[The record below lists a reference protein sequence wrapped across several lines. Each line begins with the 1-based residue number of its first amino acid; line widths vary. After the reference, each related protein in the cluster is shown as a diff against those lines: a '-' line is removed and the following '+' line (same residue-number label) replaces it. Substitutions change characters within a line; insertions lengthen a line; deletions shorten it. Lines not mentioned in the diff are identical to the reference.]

1 MNSADLDERIRR
13 AVLDGEVDEAGL
25 AAADGLEIGVDPA
38 HLLDLYIGAVR
49 EVGRLWEAGEYFLPE
64 MVAGAEAVI
73 AALAVIRPALTADGA
88 ALGGRRA
95 VIGTVAGDMHDIGK
109 SLVGNLLTARGFHV
123 IDLGVDVAAQVFID
137 AVIEHEASVLG
148 MSALLTTTMTHQRDV
163 IERLVDLGLRERV
176 KVLVGGAPVTESWAR
191 EIGADGTAAD
201 AMAAAEL
208 AWTLTEP
215 R

>member
-1 MNSADLDERIRR
+1 MNSTELDERIRR
-13 AVLDGEVDEAGL
+13 TVLDGEVDEAGIV
-25 AAADGLEIGVDPA
+25 AADGLAGGVDPA
-38 HLLDLYIGAVR
+38 HLLDAYIGGIR

-73 AALAVIRPALTADGA
+73 AALAVIRPALTAKGV

-123 IDLGVDVAAQVFID
+123 IDLGVDVPDQAFVD
-137 AVIEHEASVLG
+137 AVVEHEASVLG
-148 MSALLTTTMTHQRDV
+148 MSALLTTTMAHQRIV
-163 IERLVDLGLRERV
+163 IERLVNLGLRERV

-208 AWTLTEP
+208 AWTLTEA